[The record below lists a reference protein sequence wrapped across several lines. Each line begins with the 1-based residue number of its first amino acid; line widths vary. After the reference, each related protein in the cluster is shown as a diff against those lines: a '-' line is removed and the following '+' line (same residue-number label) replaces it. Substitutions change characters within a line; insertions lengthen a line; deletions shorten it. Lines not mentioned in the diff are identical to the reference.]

1 MNYKF
6 FQLKMRFCY
15 IFFKQKKKRK
25 NTGLFDTNEYFLFS
39 KLERHFYVF
48 DLPSWIF
55 FFFLFHENRN
65 HNLYIFLSFKFFAT
79 KNE

>member
-15 IFFKQKKKRK
+15 IFFCTKKEKEK
-25 NTGLFDTNEYFLFS
+25 IQDTNEYFLFS
-39 KLERHFYVF
+39 KLERHFYIF

-65 HNLYIFLSFKFFAT
+65 HNLYIFLSFKLFAT